1 MLKMLKTKIDFVY
14 VWGRDEMRINST
26 DAAVIKG
33 RKAHRSPKLAFLKI
47 LKFPLNQA
55 WQVVKKNYKRWQK
68 KLWLRVACN
77 SIEH

>member
-1 MLKMLKTKIDFVY
+1 MHEILFMLKMLKTKIDFVY

-55 WQVVKKNYKRWQK
+55 
-68 KLWLRVACN
+68 
-77 SIEH
+77 